1 VITDNDLNEVVERV
15 KKAILFVELDAGLVY
30 QMVTE
35 IKRQRA
41 MLDLA
46 AEWVVGENGFVTKEK
61 VLQDLADEVAKQG
74 AISNE

>member
-1 VITDNDLNEVVERV
+1 
-15 KKAILFVELDAGLVY
+15 
-30 QMVTE
+30 MVTE